1 MKRTLKEYY
10 NLMKNETNKENLIIE
25 FINDILENDKEFINE
40 KVYPIF
46 YVKDETYSVYSDII
60 RVFFNDNDCFEI
72 NVRNLVNINKEKL
85 YEFMKTKVNRFVLT
99 YDNPYSADNDF
110 EIIIE
115 SPDNLKN
122 LNDYQ
127 YIKQYIDIWD
137 EIIPETEKKLIKE
150 VIYKQGIES
159 YGDMFKYRILQDI
172 EYETLEIEYVPNQL
186 LDDELFVK
194 RLNDLGY
201 NIHKEA

>member
-60 RVFFNDNDCFEI
+60 RVFFNDNDCFEV

-85 YEFMKTKVNRFVLT
+85 YEFMKTKDNRFVLT